1 MAGDG
6 RRPEERATG
15 LMMMMLLHFK
25 ILIMIRQPHAFAV
38 ATKAG
43 VLVVQGAAAMLVQM
57 QTGLAVG
64 IIEAVVEVMIIIGV
78 AMMTIINNNEGG
90 EKVNVVDVVD
100 VEKEDGEATDV
111 VIVLAVEKEDHG
123 GTMIIHGVDH
133 SIEKNLGGKDAV
145 LVEEASAVVPQ
156 QTSTTTWQQ
165 WVKLIYVRLNL
176 RDMNMYM
183 ASRLY

>member
-1 MAGDG
+1 MFV
-6 RRPEERATG
+6 R
-15 LMMMMLLHFK
+15 
-25 ILIMIRQPHAFAV
+25 V
-38 ATKAG
+38 
-43 VLVVQGAAAMLVQM
+43 

-78 AMMTIINNNEGG
+78 AMMTIINNNNNNNNEGG
-90 EKVNVVDVVD
+90 EKVDVVEEVDVVD

-111 VIVLAVEKEDHG
+111 VIVLAVEKDDHGG

-133 SIEKNLGGKDAV
+133 SMEKNLGGKDAV
-145 LVEEASAVVPQ
+145 LVEGASAVVPQ

-165 WVKLIYVRLNL
+165 WVKLIYVRSNL
-176 RDMNMYM
+176 QDMNMYM

>member
-1 MAGDG
+1 MTMAGDG
-6 RRPEERATG
+6 TRPEERATG
-15 LMMMMLLHFK
+15 LMMMLMMLMMLHFK
-25 ILIMIRQPHAFAV
+25 IIMIRQPPPAFAV
-38 ATKAG
+38 ATKTG
-43 VLVVQGAAAMLVQM
+43 VLLVQGVMFVQV

-78 AMMTIINNNEGG
+78 AMITIINNNNNEGG
-90 EKVNVVDVVD
+90 EKVDVVDVVD

-111 VIVLAVEKEDHG
+111 VIVLAVEKNDHGG

-156 QTSTTTWQQ
+156 
-165 WVKLIYVRLNL
+165 
-176 RDMNMYM
+176 
-183 ASRLY
+183 

>member
-1 MAGDG
+1 MVHRPTMTMAGDG
-6 RRPEERATG
+6 TRPEERATG
-15 LMMMMLLHFK
+15 LMMMMMMMMHFK
-25 ILIMIRQPHAFAV
+25 IIMIRQPPPAFAV
-38 ATKAG
+38 ATKTG
-43 VLVVQGAAAMLVQM
+43 VLLVQGVMFVQV

-78 AMMTIINNNEGG
+78 AMITIINNNNNEGG
-90 EKVNVVDVVD
+90 EKVDLVD

-111 VIVLAVEKEDHG
+111 VIVLAVEKNDHGG

-156 QTSTTTWQQ
+156 
-165 WVKLIYVRLNL
+165 
-176 RDMNMYM
+176 
-183 ASRLY
+183 